1 MFRMIAQLLRA
12 GLFIALLGAH
22 VSVAEPLD
30 KLTISGPMAV
40 VTYPL
45 LTMVENGKFA
55 QLAKEVEVKIWQNP
69 DQLRAL
75 IVGKSADVIAVP
87 TNVAAM
93 FYNKGIDLQLLNV
106 SVWGILHMVSRDK
119 NLKTLADFKGKKI
132 AMPFKGDMPDIV
144 FSELARQQGLDPE
157 KDFMIRHVSNPM
169 DAVQLLILRRVDH
182 ALLAEPAVSM
192 VLYKTKNHTLLKL
205 VAPDLYRSKT
215 KNHTLLKLVAPD
227 LYRSVDL
234 QQEWGKIFTS
244 TPEIPQAGIAVLPSL
259 RDKPELLAIFQEEY
273 RQAVTW
279 CKEHP
284 AETGEIVVRKEHPAE
299 TGEIVV
305 RYIKGLKPVPVA
317 NAIGNTLLKWKTTPE
332 SKQELERFCSVLAAS
347 DPKKIGGKLPDD
359 SFYQ

>member
-12 GLFIALLGAH
+12 GLFIALLGANIS

-30 KLTISGPMAV
+30 KLTISGPMTV

-45 LTMVENGKFA
+45 LAMVDNGKFA

-75 IVGKSADVIAVP
+75 IVGNDADIIAVP

-93 FYNKGIDLQLLNV
+93 FYNKGVDLQLLNV

-144 FSELARQQGLDPE
+144 FSELARHQGLDPE
-157 KDFMIRHVSNPM
+157 KDFMIRHVSTPM

-192 VLYKTKNHTLLKL
+192 VLH
-205 VAPDLYRSKT
+205 KT

-244 TPEIPQAGIAVLPSL
+244 APEIPQAGIAVLPSL

-284 AETGEIVVRKEHPAE
+284 AETGEIVVR
-299 TGEIVV
+299 
-305 RYIKGLKPVPVA
+305 YIKGLKPVPVA
-317 NAIGNTLLKWKTTPE
+317 NAIGNTLLKFKTTPE
-332 SKQELERFCSVLAAS
+332 SKQELERFFSVLAAS